1 MNRAKAVATTT
12 TTTKVEKGEGVVLL
26 LQERAG
32 PCVSDKFETSPA
44 SGLFS
49 SSGGG
54 GGREGGGTGR
64 RERKK
69 ASGTIH
75 SPESASFIP
84 LYSCSLSLSISL
96 SLYFSTRLFLLFFF
110 SFLSFLLSLGGL
122 FAFVFNADASIEN
135 VSAYRP
141 VPRFVCIQCEPG
153 DRPGIVIDEETFDT
167 LEISIGRSQPTIES
181 DSESWPR
188 RSFIGYHVIWWT
200 LVMFAS
206 CIVSPSCC
214 WSTYPQSPTTATR

>member
-1 MNRAKAVATTT
+1 MCRTSLRRRQRRGCFPAVGEGEGGRWHGEEGE
-12 TTTKVEKGEGVVLL
+12 EKGVRYHSLAGIGVVHTSLL
-26 LQERAG
+26 L
-32 PCVSDKFETSPA
+32 
-44 SGLFS
+44 L
-49 SSGGG
+49 
-54 GGREGGGTGR
+54 
-64 RERKK
+64 
-69 ASGTIH
+69 
-75 SPESASFIP
+75 
-84 LYSCSLSLSISL
+84 SL
-96 SLYFSTRLFLLFFF
+96 SLYISFSLFLHSFIFVVFF

>member
-1 MNRAKAVATTT
+1 MCRTSLRRRQRRGCFPAV
-12 TTTKVEKGEGVVLL
+12 GEG
-26 LQERAG
+26 E
-32 PCVSDKFETSPA
+32 
-44 SGLFS
+44 
-49 SSGGG
+49 GGREVARG
-54 GGREGGGTGR
+54 GGRGKR
-64 RERKK
+64 RPVPFTRRNRRRSYLFTL
-69 ASGTIH
+69 A
-75 SPESASFIP
+75 
-84 LYSCSLSLSISL
+84 LSLSISL